1 MILPENGSIVIID
14 DKINQALPLINALS
28 GSGLSTTFYTG
39 KEECLPKTHLEGTRL
54 VIADLQLIDT
64 DNDAHTIATRLVQ
77 ILQKIIPLKNG
88 PYILL
93 IWSLKESF
101 YADEVKRE
109 VSKKE
114 NNVVPIL
121 IVELEKS
128 KCIEQVTKDDKLTE
142 FREKVMEQLKMSTL
156 ESSDLKL
163 VEESINRNWMPDEES
178 EYRIKPD
185 ALKLIEQN
193 IEEGL
198 KKAGVFHLFVIWENL
213 IRKAGYQTVNTVCST
228 IEYTDLWEMNMQDV
242 LRRLGQAR
250 TGKNELPDT
259 LFLKE
264 SMTTFSGSFAD
275 ELEYEIRRFKLP
287 NYIKLE
293 FPFSISG
300 KINDDQYSI
309 DIYTNDKG
317 IPKVRL
323 LKNDE
328 VFNGKEGIKL
338 DKINSVSNDLEGEE
352 KHMIEDLVNR
362 YSEIPDI
369 INTKLHCEFDVHN
382 IHTPGNIY
390 KRKVTDDKKKEYLK
404 SYFESVPEDVSNYH
418 FIELEVSPICDYAN
432 KKWKKSRLLSGIVYP
447 VSSKKPKPG
456 PFYKESPKIIIE
468 DKKYSLVFNY
478 LLFKALDVS
487 DVEVRGKPWF
497 RIKRELLLDIIT
509 GLSGHINRPGI
520 TTII

>member
-64 DNDAHTIATRLVQ
+64 DNDAYTIATRLVQ

-163 VEESINRNWMPDEES
+163 VEESINRNWTPDEES

-300 KINDDQYSI
+300 KINDNQYSI

-328 VFNGKEGIKL
+328 VFKGKEGIKL

-352 KHMIEDLVNR
+352 KHMIEDLV
-362 YSEIPDI
+362 
-369 INTKLHCEFDVHN
+369 
-382 IHTPGNIY
+382 
-390 KRKVTDDKKKEYLK
+390 
-404 SYFESVPEDVSNYH
+404 
-418 FIELEVSPICDYAN
+418 
-432 KKWKKSRLLSGIVYP
+432 
-447 VSSKKPKPG
+447 
-456 PFYKESPKIIIE
+456 
-468 DKKYSLVFNY
+468 
-478 LLFKALDVS
+478 
-487 DVEVRGKPWF
+487 
-497 RIKRELLLDIIT
+497 
-509 GLSGHINRPGI
+509 
-520 TTII
+520 